1 MKKLPVRFFQLLS
14 TVLFAAAVII
24 APQWSIFYTYQ
35 PECPEEI
42 VR

>member
-1 MKKLPVRFFQLLS
+1 MKKLPVKFFQVLS
-14 TVLFAAAVII
+14 TVLFAAAVVF
-24 APQWSIFYTYQ
+24 APRWSIVYTYQ

>member
-1 MKKLPVRFFQLLS
+1 MKKLPVKLFQALS
-14 TVLFAAAVII
+14 TVLFAVAVIVG
-24 APQWSIFYTYQ
+24 PQWSIFFTYQ